1 MKVGNKIILTVV
13 ALACLAFAPSNANA
27 AGRYPAAELGDET
40 WQARAQ
46 VLLDDSKQLVREFQQ
61 LEARLAL
68 LEKDIREAKG
78 RRLGPDGGRTKD

>member
-1 MKVGNKIILTVV
+1 MKVENKIILTAV
-13 ALACLAFAPSNANA
+13 ALACLAFAPSNAKA
-27 AGRYPAAELGDET
+27 ASRYPAAELGDET

-68 LEKDIREAKG
+68 LEKDVREAKE
-78 RRLGPDGGRTKD
+78 RKLIPDSGRTKD